1 MIEVEPNTLGE
12 TAKAL
17 LWVIG
22 ALLAGGGGGYFLGNK
37 RKVQLEPNRVEVAPD
52 ALTQLRENLE
62 GTTRQLRED
71 LEGTTRQL
79 RTELTAHIT
88 DCAKRHETIELRL
101 SRNER
106 EVAEIKGQL
115 PHINQ
120 SLHRIEGKI
129 DALMGKVRL

>member
-1 MIEVEPNTLGE
+1 MIEVDPNAMGE

-22 ALLAGGGGGYFLGNK
+22 ALLAGGGGYFLGNK

-52 ALTQLRENLE
+52 ALTQLRE
-62 GTTRQLRED
+62 D
-71 LEGTTRQL
+71 LEGDTKQL
-79 RTELTAHIT
+79 RKELNAHIA
-88 DCAKRHETIELRL
+88 DCAKKHEIIELRL
-101 SRNER
+101 SGNEKD
-106 EVAEIKGQL
+106 VAEIKGQL

>member
-1 MIEVEPNTLGE
+1 MIEVDPNTLGE

-22 ALLAGGGGGYFLGNK
+22 ALLAGGGGYFLGNK

-52 ALTQLRENLE
+52 ALTQLRK
-62 GTTRQLRED
+62 
-71 LEGTTRQL
+71 
-79 RTELTAHIT
+79 ELNAHIA
-88 DCAKRHETIELRL
+88 DCAKKHEIIELRL
-101 SRNER
+101 SGTEKD
-106 EVAEIKGQL
+106 VAEIKGQL

>member
-1 MIEVEPNTLGE
+1 MTEVDPNTLGE

-22 ALLAGGGGGYFLGNK
+22 LLVTGGGGYFLGNK

-52 ALTQLRENLE
+52 ALTQLREDFE
-62 GTTRQLRED
+62 SDSKQLRAD
-71 LEGTTRQL
+71 LN
-79 RTELTAHIT
+79 AHIT
-88 DCAKRHETIELRL
+88 DCSKKHETIELRL

-106 EVAEIKGQL
+106 EVAEIRGQL

-129 DALMGKVRL
+129 DTIMGKVKL

>member
-37 RKVQLEPNRVEVAPD
+37 R
-52 ALTQLRENLE
+52 LT
-62 GTTRQLRED
+62 QLRED

-79 RTELTAHIT
+79 RTELTSHIT

>member
-1 MIEVEPNTLGE
+1 MIEVDPNTLGE

-22 ALLAGGGGGYFLGNK
+22 ALLAGGGGYFLGNK

-52 ALTQLRENLE
+52 ALTQLHADFERSYQSLRDDFDAFAENNLKDHREVF
-62 GTTRQLRED
+62 
-71 LEGTTRQL
+71 
-79 RTELTAHIT
+79 
-88 DCAKRHETIELRL
+88 LRL
-101 SRNER
+101 TSNEKD
-106 EVAEIKGQL
+106 VAEIKGQL

-129 DALMGKVRL
+129 DALIGKVRL

>member
-52 ALTQLRENLE
+52 ALT
-62 GTTRQLRED
+62 QLRED

>member
-1 MIEVEPNTLGE
+1 MTEIDPNTLSE
-12 TAKAL
+12 ATKAL

-22 ALLAGGGGGYFLGNK
+22 ALLAGGGGYIVGRK
-37 RKVQLEPNRVEVAPD
+37 QKVQLEPNRVEVAPD
-52 ALTQLRENLE
+52 ALTQLRE
-62 GTTRQLRED
+62 D
-71 LEGTTRQL
+71 LEGTTLQL
-79 RTELTAHIT
+79 RTELTAHVT
-88 DCAKRHETIELRL
+88 DCAKRRETLELRL

-120 SLHRIEGKI
+120 SLHRIEGKL